1 MSRFNRINLDG
12 KSITETR
19 TSAADILPGTAL
31 KISGDKFVK
40 ATDGAGATYI
50 ANTGH
55 LQGLGADD
63 VIPAGDS
70 IEGEC
75 LETGRGVAV
84 LVAADTVVTM
94 DMPLEIGAGGVFT
107 AVADGVA
114 AAYAK
119 EDYTVGET
127 AELVWV
133 RGA

>member
-1 MSRFNRINLDG
+1 MARFNRVNLDG
-12 KSITETR
+12 KSVTETR
-19 TSAADILPGTAL
+19 TSAAAILPGTAL
-31 KISGDKFVK
+31 KITADKFVVS
-40 ATDGAGATYI
+40 TDGVGATYI

-63 VIPAGDS
+63 AIPAGDS
-70 IEGEC
+70 IEGEY

-94 DMPLEIGAGGVFT
+94 DMPLEVGAGGVFT
-107 AVADGVA
+107 AVGTGVA
-114 AAYAK
+114 VAYAK
-119 EDYTVGET
+119 ESYTVGEA